1 MVSWAVTE
9 TTGMLSGTV
18 RETTGM
24 VPGTVTLM
32 LFSET
37 PVTIQTSLLCP
48 MPTAISDHPQ
58 VVLLLRACF

>member
-48 MPTAISDHPQ
+48 MPTAISNHP
-58 VVLLLRACF
+58 

>member
-1 MVSWAVTE
+1 M
-9 TTGMLSGTV
+9 GCHRDNRDGV
-18 RETTGM
+18 RDCQTTGM

-48 MPTAISDHPQ
+48 MPTAISNHP
-58 VVLLLRACF
+58 